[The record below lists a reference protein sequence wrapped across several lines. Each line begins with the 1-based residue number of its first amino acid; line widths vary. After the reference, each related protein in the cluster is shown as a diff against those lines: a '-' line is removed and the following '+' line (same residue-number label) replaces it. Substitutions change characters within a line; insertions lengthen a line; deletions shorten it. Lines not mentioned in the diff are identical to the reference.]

1 MIILPIFRGR
11 ELMRRLGEREREK
24 DVDDRDRAR
33 EKEELSEIRAQLLA
47 EGHPDALNEFERVSF
62 SEYGV

>member
-1 MIILPIFRGR
+1 
-11 ELMRRLGEREREK
+11 MRRLGEREREK

-62 SEYGV
+62 SEDRV